1 MSQYRKT
8 ILAEF
13 FFKAHSSAFLQKHGR
28 VSSFLQPEKT
38 ITREKNVINFGGY
51 FIYGGHL
58 MKCQYQASDMHNR
71 LSESI
76 TSIPWTGLD

>member
-13 FFKAHSSAFLQKHGR
+13 FFKAHSSAFLQKHAR
-28 VSSFLQPEKT
+28 VSSFLQPVKT
-38 ITREKNVINFGGY
+38 ITREKNVMNFVGY

-58 MKCQYQASDMHNR
+58 MKRQYQASDMHNR
-71 LSESI
+71 LSENI